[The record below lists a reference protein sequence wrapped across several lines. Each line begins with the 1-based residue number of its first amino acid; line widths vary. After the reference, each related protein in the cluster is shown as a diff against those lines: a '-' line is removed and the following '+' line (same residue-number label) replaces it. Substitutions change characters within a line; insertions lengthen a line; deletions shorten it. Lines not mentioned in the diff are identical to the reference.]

1 MSNPEKGFDPDD
13 PLALVPAVM
22 DMPMDEASYRQMA
35 ETFVEEY
42 MLLGFSDEKIAE
54 LFRNPFFRATHEILK
69 TKGETYVMELIK
81 EIRHG

>member
-1 MSNPEKGFDPDD
+1 MSNPDREFDADD

-42 MLLGFSDEKIAE
+42 MLLGFSDEKIIG
-54 LFRNPFFRATHEILK
+54 LFHNPFYRATHEILK
-69 TKGETYVMELIK
+69 SKGESYVTELIK
-81 EIRHG
+81 GVRNG

>member
-1 MSNPEKGFDPDD
+1 MSSHDREFEADD

-22 DMPMDEASYRQMA
+22 DVPMDDASYRQMA

-54 LFRNPFFRATHEILK
+54 LFHNPYYRATHQILK
-69 TKGETYVMELIK
+69 SKGEAYVTELIK
-81 EIRHG
+81 EIRNG

>member
-1 MSNPEKGFDPDD
+1 MSNPDKEFEADD

-22 DMPMDEASYRQMA
+22 DMPMDEDAYRQMA

-69 TKGETYVMELIK
+69 NKGESYVTELIK
-81 EIRHG
+81 EIRNG

>member
-1 MSNPEKGFDPDD
+1 MSSPDKEFAADD

-22 DMPMDEASYRQMA
+22 DAPMDEESYRQMA

-69 TKGETYVMELIK
+69 SRGESYVMELIK
-81 EIRHG
+81 EIRNG